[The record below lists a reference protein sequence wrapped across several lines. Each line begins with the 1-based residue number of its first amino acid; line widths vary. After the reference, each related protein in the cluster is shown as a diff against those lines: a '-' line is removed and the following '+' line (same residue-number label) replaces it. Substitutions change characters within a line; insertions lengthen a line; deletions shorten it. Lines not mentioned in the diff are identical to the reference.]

1 MVTQSE
7 LFVLYIRLTKFM
19 LSRSHARDL
28 REAVLLALV
37 PAVAFVGVTVVVD
50 VARSVA
56 RCVGAYIG

>member
-1 MVTQSE
+1 
-7 LFVLYIRLTKFM
+7 M

-50 VARSVA
+50 VARGVA
-56 RCVGAYIG
+56 RCVGAYVG